1 MSLLIPVH
9 GVRVTHASTQRRLFS
24 ANIMSLGTF
33 VLLSVVLID
42 QIPSELTGNFK
53 DSGHEDS
60 V

>member
-33 VLLSVVLID
+33 VLLSGVLIG

-53 DSGHEDS
+53 DSGHEGS
-60 V
+60 L